1 MNKKEFLEALVEEL
15 RYLPAKQVNEVLKHY
30 RDKIDVEIDYGTPE
44 EKVIESMKSPE
55 EIAAN
60 IYKMH
65 GVNYLEKR
73 KKNVKFKNVC
83 ISVLC
88 GILILACLMVFV
100 VGSIF
105 IFRIVGNMASLIIH
119 SFTFNSVMD
128 IILTDI
134 AMLGYIIVMIIAY
147 IYVFD
152 LFIILINEL
161 FTKILNAYEKTRGK
175 TYPFME
181 FTFTNYFNTITKKPK
196 FLLKVLG
203 GCAVI
208 FLIFGISSYA
218 TKGYF
223 YRSINDVTNKRE
235 IIEINESFDQIKLNA
250 NEINVIIKVDKT
262 ITKPML
268 ECDYEFDKVDYTTND
283 NKIIITTKNKK
294 IFDILNVIKSPTT
307 QVTIKVPSNYD
318 ITELNLNIDY
328 GKIVVEDLTIS
339 NLKVDMVNGTVA
351 AIRNKVEEMNLN
363 LYSGNVVTSLN
374 KIDTMKIKQ
383 QSGALSST
391 EDEITKLDHAT
402 SSTNIKIVKTTIDD
416 YKLVNTSGTIYFEKV
431 KGTKLNFL
439 SNTSV
444 NELYDLNYNDA
455 KCQIQNTGNL
465 KITRS
470 KFGELEV
477 VSQGNSYQ
485 TLEYIKATTIKISGV
500 GGLMVCEKINEN
512 YTKEEIDKLNDYS
525 NYGQEYNEIAVEE
538 TTIVVTSQKANF
550 TFNDSKVKNFE
561 LNMDSAATAI
571 TDITTSYS
579 KLVFKDVGAEITDL
593 MAPTVDIKIT
603 SKNLASPSVIKY
615 IYNKNVKVE
624 VNVDM
629 DGKSQF
635 QHTNDNENFIYNE
648 VK

>member
-339 NLKVDMVNGTVA
+339 NLKVDMVNGNVA

-383 QSGALSST
+383 QSGAFSST

-561 LNMDSAATAI
+561 LNMDSASTAI

>member
-175 TYPFME
+175 IYPFME

-339 NLKVDMVNGTVA
+339 NLKVDMVNGNVA

-561 LNMDSAATAI
+561 LNMDSASTAI

>member
-374 KIDTMKIKQ
+374 KIDTMIIKQ
-383 QSGALSST
+383 QTGAFSST

-538 TTIVVTSQKANF
+538 TTIVVISQKANF

-561 LNMDSAATAI
+561 LNMDSASTAI